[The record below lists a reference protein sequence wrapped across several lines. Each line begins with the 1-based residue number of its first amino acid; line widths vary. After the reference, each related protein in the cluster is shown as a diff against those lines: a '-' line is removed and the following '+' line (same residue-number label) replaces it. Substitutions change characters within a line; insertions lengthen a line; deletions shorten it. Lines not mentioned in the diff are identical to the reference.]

1 MPVKLEAQK
10 VDMFTDVKRDL
21 SSERKVS
28 LSNGNALWVRRH
40 DPYGLWT
47 IHYEHGQLPERF
59 RGSYTLFDNALAD
72 IKIYLSDKEHTITD
86 VQTTYQANNLG

>member
-1 MPVKLEAQK
+1 MPMKPEPQK

-28 LSNGNALWVRRH
+28 LSNGNSLWVRRH

-47 IHYEHGQLPERF
+47 IHYEHGQLPVKYQ
-59 RGSYTLFDNALAD
+59 GSYTLFEYALAD
-72 IKIYLSDKEHTITD
+72 INKYLSDKEHTITD